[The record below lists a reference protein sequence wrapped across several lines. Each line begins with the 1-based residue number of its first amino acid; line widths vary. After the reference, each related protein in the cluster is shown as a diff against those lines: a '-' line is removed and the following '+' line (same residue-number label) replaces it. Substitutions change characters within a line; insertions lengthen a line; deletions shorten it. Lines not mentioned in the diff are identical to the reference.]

1 MYTPDRLALIAKEAA
16 KEGSVFSLDDRLG
29 LINDAMALSKAGQ
42 AKLSSALTLI
52 DSWRGEKECKVLRLP
67 SSSDETAE
75 AMDILLFFK
84 KKDLVL
90 QSIGNGLSSLVSI
103 WWEHPK
109 IVDKLNTLRR
119 VRHDSFQHFTLS
131 R

>member
-29 LINDAMALSKAGQ
+29 LINDVMALSKAGQ

-75 AMDILLFFK
+75 AMDILFK
-84 KKDLVL
+84 TWCCKVLVMV
-90 QSIGNGLSSLVSI
+90 SRVWFLSGGSTPRL
-103 WWEHPK
+103 WT
-109 IVDKLNTLRR
+109 N
-119 VRHDSFQHFTLS
+119 
-131 R
+131 